1 MKNKALICSIIGIF
15 FLFLIFIFESPLEVS
30 SQNDLNNI
38 SQNKKVILYTQI
50 EEMRTNEYEII
61 YQTSMNITL
70 KSNTLIKAPLKKDII
85 IEGRKKEFNGKH
97 WIEIERII
105 LP

>member
-1 MKNKALICSIIGIF
+1 MKNNSLILSIIGIF
-15 FLFLIFIFESPLEVS
+15 LLFLIFLFESPLKVS
-30 SQNDLNNI
+30 SQNELNNI

-50 EEMRTNEYEII
+50 EEIRTNEYETT

-70 KSNTLIKAPLKKDII
+70 KSNTPIKAPLKKDII
-85 IEGRKKEFNGKH
+85 IEGRKKEFNKKH